1 MTPIG
6 NQPVVFGVDSAPQ
19 DAALAWAT
27 DEAARRQVP
36 LHLVHAVLPAAHHV
50 HGVVETAHHK
60 ELRQLGDEL
69 LDKAVVRVRERRPG
83 LDVATFITE
92 AVPAQALVS
101 RSTQAGL
108 VVLGS
113 RRLGRLA
120 EMLSAYSTTVPVSAH
135 AACPVAVVP
144 EGEYGVEEPSY
155 LVVGMDGSAAA
166 GLALDHA
173 LTAAASRGAE
183 VRAVWAWQ
191 RPLLGFLDERAAV
204 VDLRGQLAAAT
215 AGPAAAHPD
224 VPLSRELRRGHP
236 VDVLADAAKDALA
249 VVVGRRGREGFT
261 GMRLGSVPHGLL
273 HRAGC
278 PVITVPSSADETARH
293 GGS

>member
-6 NQPVVFGVDSAPQ
+6 NRPVVFGVDSAQQ
-19 DAALAWAT
+19 DAALAWAV
-27 DEAARRQVP
+27 DEAARRRAP
-36 LHLVHAVLPAAHHV
+36 LHLVHAVLPVTHHV

-69 LDKAVVRVRERRPG
+69 LDKAVVRARERRPG

-92 AVPAQALVS
+92 SNPAQSLVS
-101 RSTQAGL
+101 QSRHADL

-120 EMLSAYSTTVPVSAH
+120 EMLSAYSTTVPVSAN

-144 EGEYGVEEPSY
+144 ETEYTVEEPPY
-155 LVVGMDGSAAA
+155 LVVGVDGSAAA
-166 GLALDHA
+166 EVALEHA
-173 LTAAASRGAE
+173 LTAAAARGAA
-183 VRAVWAWQ
+183 VRAVWAWP

-204 VDLRGQLAAAT
+204 EDFRGQLDAAT
-215 AGPAAAHPD
+215 APLAAAHPD

-236 VDVLADAAKDALA
+236 VDVLADAGRQALA
-249 VVVGRRGREGFT
+249 VVVGRRGRGGFT

-278 PVITVPSSADETARH
+278 PVITVPTSADATA
-293 GGS
+293 GDGDS